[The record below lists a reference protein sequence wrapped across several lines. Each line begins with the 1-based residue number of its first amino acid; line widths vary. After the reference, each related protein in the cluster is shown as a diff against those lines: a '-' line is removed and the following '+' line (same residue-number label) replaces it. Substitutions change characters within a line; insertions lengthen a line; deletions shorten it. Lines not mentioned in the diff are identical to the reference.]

1 MSNWHLACSAV
12 KGYSHVENGTP
23 CQDKVI
29 TLATKKGGFIALA
42 DGAGSA
48 HMSHYGAEGVRNRLA
63 KLYANEERL
72 FFDTPKK
79 IVKARVAA
87 VICETLKELSDEYEC
102 TVEDLSSTLLLFAV
116 RHKRYVA
123 FHIGDGV
130 IGLMDGL
137 RIRVL
142 SKPYNG
148 KYASTT
154 RFTTDNDLE
163 DALRM
168 YRGDASK
175 ISGAILMSDGSSTS
189 LYREREAE
197 LVKAVLKL
205 FHACKE
211 HDEGEMSELL
221 EALLVVGMALDDVP
235 AQHVGRPAAEL
246 HAALRL
252 YTIADRD
259 HHSEVVVNICAI

>member
-12 KGYSHVENGTP
+12 QGFSHVEREIP

-29 TLATKKGGFIALA
+29 TLTTKKGGFIALA

-48 HMSHYGAEGVRNRLA
+48 HMSHYGAEGVLNRLA
-63 KLYANEERL
+63 KLYADEEGL
-72 FFDTPKK
+72 FFDAPRET
-79 IVKARVAA
+79 VKARVAA
-87 VICETLKELSDEYEC
+87 VINETLKELSVEHEC

-116 RHKRYVA
+116 RHKRFVA

-137 RIRVL
+137 SIRVL

-148 KYASTT
+148 RYASIT
-154 RFTTDNDLE
+154 RFTTDEDLE

-168 YRGDASK
+168 YRGDATK

-197 LVKAVLKL
+197 LVRAVLKL
-205 FHACKE
+205 FYACKE
-211 HDEGEMSELL
+211 HEQGEMNELL
-221 EALLVVGMALDDVP
+221 QETLEEQLTHMTNDDCSIALMARERSKLNR
-235 AQHVGRPAAEL
+235 AYWATYRKSS
-246 HAALRL
+246 
-252 YTIADRD
+252 T
-259 HHSEVVVNICAI
+259 